1 MLAVR
6 HSILFRGVAMTFSYR
21 LSGAIAVASVL
32 CACTSPQPMV
42 AGPTSVRPSY
52 PVANV
57 ENNGSI
63 FRVSSA
69 QLFEEQTAYAVGDII
84 KIDIS
89 ESISGSNKSATTN
102 SRDTALS
109 QKGPGSG
116 APLGGLFT
124 ALYDADYSA
133 SGSSSFKGSGET
145 TNANT
150 MTGTLMVSIVEV
162 LPNRNMVVAGEK
174 RIGMNGSVNTLRF
187 SGVVRTRDIRGGVV
201 ASANVAD
208 ARLEQVGGGSV
219 ADATTDSSFFRRLLT
234 IW

>member
-1 MLAVR
+1 MK
-6 HSILFRGVAMTFSYR
+6 FQYR
-21 LSGAIAVASVL
+21 LAGACALAASL
-32 CACTSPQPMV
+32 SACYSPAPMV
-42 AGPTSVRPSY
+42 SGPTSVRPSY

-57 ENNGSI
+57 ENNGAI

-69 QLFEEQTAYAVGDII
+69 QLFEEPTAYNVGDII

-89 ESISGSNKSATTN
+89 ESISGSNKSATNN
-102 SRDTALS
+102 STDTTLS
-109 QKGPGSG
+109 QKGPGSS

-124 ALYDADYSA
+124 ALYDANYSA
-133 SGSSSFKGSGET
+133 SGSNSFKGSGDT
-145 TNANT
+145 SNSNT

-162 LPNRNMVVAGEK
+162 LPNRNLVVAGEK
-174 RIGMNGSVNTLRF
+174 RIGINSNVNTLRF

-208 ARLEQVGGGSV
+208 ARLEQVGGGTV
-219 ADATTDSSFFRRLLT
+219 ADASTDKGFFRRLLT

>member
-1 MLAVR
+1 MQFQSRLAGACA
-6 HSILFRGVAMTFSYR
+6 LAAT
-21 LSGAIAVASVL
+21 LS
-32 CACTSPQPMV
+32 ACYSPAPMV

-52 PVANV
+52 PVPNV
-57 ENNGSI
+57 ENNGAI

-69 QLFEEQTAYAVGDII
+69 QLFEEPTSYNVGDII

-89 ESISGSNKSATTN
+89 ESISGSNKSATSN
-102 SRDTALS
+102 SRDTTLA

-124 ALYDADYSA
+124 QLYDANYSA
-133 SGSSSFKGSGET
+133 SGSNTFKGSGQTENT
-145 TNANT
+145 NT

-162 LPNRNMVVAGEK
+162 LPNRNLVVSGEK
-174 RIGMNGSVNTLRF
+174 RIGMNGNINTLRF

-208 ARLEQVGGGSV
+208 ARLEQVGGGTI
-219 ADATTDSSFFRRLLT
+219 ADANSDGGFFRRLLT

>member
-1 MLAVR
+1 MQFQSRLAGACA
-6 HSILFRGVAMTFSYR
+6 LAAT
-21 LSGAIAVASVL
+21 LS
-32 CACTSPQPMV
+32 ACYSPAPMV

-52 PVANV
+52 PVPNV
-57 ENNGSI
+57 ENNGAI

-69 QLFEEQTAYAVGDII
+69 QLFEEPTSYNVGDII

-102 SRDTALS
+102 SRDTTLS

-116 APLGGLFT
+116 APLGGVFT
-124 ALYDADYSA
+124 ALYDANYSA
-133 SGSSSFKGSGET
+133 SGSNTFKGSGQTE
-145 TNANT
+145 NSNT

-162 LPNRNMVVAGEK
+162 LPNRNLVVSGEK
-174 RIGMNGSVNTLRF
+174 RIGMNGNINTLRF

-208 ARLEQVGGGSV
+208 ARLEQVGGGTI
-219 ADATTDSSFFRRLLT
+219 ADANSDGGFFRRLLT